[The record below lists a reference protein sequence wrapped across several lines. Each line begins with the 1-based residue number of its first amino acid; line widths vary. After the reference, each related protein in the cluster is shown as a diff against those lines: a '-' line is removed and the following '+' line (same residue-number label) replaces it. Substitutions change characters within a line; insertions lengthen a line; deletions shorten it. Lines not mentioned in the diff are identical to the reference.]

1 MKKINKKDFISL
13 YKMNRLWGD
22 GRLEAAYWAL
32 RGKAFLTSF
41 EGRLL
46 ENQIPNPDPDIED
59 KWWQAIK

>member
-1 MKKINKKDFISL
+1 MNKKNFISL

-46 ENQIPNPDPDIED
+46 EDQIPNPATDPED
-59 KWWQAIK
+59 KWWQQVIK